1 LSALRQV
8 YFGSGAW
15 SLKSNSVW
23 DKVIESPVWSPGT
36 DPTPQLG
43 PSLMAALKA
52 SDVVEQID
60 ISHVLTGLDAMMSPH
75 NVENLPGVLNATT
88 VPNEEWATWAGDVGS
103 AAAMFTIGQTYA
115 APGTTLDPATSFSG
129 YASDAD
135 LRGDT
140 DAFAMRSGFNPGGS
154 PASRLGQ
161 AIHLSGTLSEDIRQ
175 YYRMTSTVLGAARS
189 SSAQRFVEAYG
200 GVIAGGVL
208 TNRPALIAALRP
220 SVDEFA
226 RLFMGQE
233 LLSRGY
239 LGSAPPRP
247 GAPDPSTLIGPAV
260 DTMTD
265 RFVTWLE
272 RQLSVTPAAPSPAPP
287 RSSPSARR
295 CTHLRPPTR

>member
-1 LSALRQV
+1 
-8 YFGSGAW
+8 
-15 SLKSNSVW
+15 
-23 DKVIESPVWSPGT
+23 
-36 DPTPQLG
+36 
-43 PSLMAALKA
+43 
-52 SDVVEQID
+52 
-60 ISHVLTGLDAMMSPH
+60 
-75 NVENLPGVLNATT
+75 
-88 VPNEEWATWAGDVGS
+88 
-103 AAAMFTIGQTYA
+103 
-115 APGTTLDPATSFSG
+115 
-129 YASDAD
+129 
-135 LRGDT
+135 
-140 DAFAMRSGFNPGGS
+140 MRSGFNPGGS